1 MPTDL
6 CVVSTVQAQ
15 QNHLLHSSLGVQE
28 LSLKDQGCITAP
40 MLAAST
46 GNNLKTLDHDGT
58 MLKIK
63 ARMLTVWSGSSQA
76 SQGLTAHTSATI

>member
-1 MPTDL
+1 
-6 CVVSTVQAQ
+6 
-15 QNHLLHSSLGVQE
+15 
-28 LSLKDQGCITAP
+28 

-58 MLKIK
+58 LLKIK